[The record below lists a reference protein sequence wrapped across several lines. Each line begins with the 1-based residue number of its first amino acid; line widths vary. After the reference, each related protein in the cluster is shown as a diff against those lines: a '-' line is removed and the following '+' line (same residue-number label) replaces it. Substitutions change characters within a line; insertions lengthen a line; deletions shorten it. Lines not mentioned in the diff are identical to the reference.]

1 MGLVHPAEGT
11 GALLVLARV
20 LPPPSDSSLEEPC
33 ASITGKD
40 PVVLAGAEVC
50 ADLAGHV
57 VEDPAGGGGHPHL
70 LLLPLGALQARHQHP
85 HPEMVDQ
92 GLV

>member
-70 LLLPLGALQARHQHP
+70 LLLPLGALQA
-85 HPEMVDQ
+85 
-92 GLV
+92 